1 VGVALRKGEAMPTEY
16 ANLADWSPERSED
29 APRSI
34 TFALNNSTSDAEQI
48 ISFLAYFAG
57 KYGKSPAIMEFAGKL
72 IRNIRQNNFVEEQ
85 YSRVASFVLDRV
97 TYVADPRGAE
107 YVRSP
112 VTLLRQFCQRGFAQ
126 GDCDDMTLLTA
137 SLLTALGFKV
147 RIVAVK
153 INGSDYYNH
162 VLNQV
167 MVRGQWKWF
176 DACNKDNPTKQ
187 WTDFILKDVT

>member
-1 VGVALRKGEAMPTEY
+1 MPADY
-16 ANLADWSPERSED
+16 AKLEDWNPEKCSD

-48 ISFLAYFAG
+48 IAFLAHFARQ
-57 KYGKSPAIMEFAGKL
+57 YGKSPTIMTVAAKM
-72 IRNIRQNNFVEEQ
+72 IRNIRANNFVEEQ

-112 VTLLRQFCQRGFAQ
+112 VKLIREYCERGFAQ
-126 GDCDDMTLLTA
+126 GDCDDMALLTA
-137 SLLTALGFKV
+137 SLMTALGFKV

-153 INGSDYYNH
+153 INNSDYYNH

-176 DACNKDNPTKQ
+176 DGCNKNYPNKPWEDY
-187 WTDFILKDVT
+187 IVKDVT

>member
-1 VGVALRKGEAMPTEY
+1 MGVVLRKGEAMPTEY

-48 ISFLAYFAG
+48 ITFLAYFGG
-57 KYGKSPAIMEFAGKL
+57 KYGKSEAITTFAEKL

-112 VTLLRQFCQRGFAQ
+112 VKLLRQFCQRGFAQ
-126 GDCDDMTLLTA
+126 GDCDDMALLTA
-137 SLLTALGFKV
+137 SLMTALGFKA

-176 DACNKDNPTKQ
+176 DGCNKDNPTKQ
-187 WTDFILKDVT
+187 WTDFISKDIS

>member
-1 VGVALRKGEAMPTEY
+1 LDKSEAMPADY
-16 ANLADWSPERSED
+16 AKLEDWNPEKCSD

-48 ISFLAYFAG
+48 ITFLAHFARQ
-57 KYGKSPAIMEFAGKL
+57 YGKSPTIMTVAGKM
-72 IRNIRQNNFVEEQ
+72 IRNIRANNFVEEQ

-112 VTLLRQFCQRGFAQ
+112 VKLIREYCERGFAQ
-126 GDCDDMTLLTA
+126 GDCDDMALLTA
-137 SLLTALGFKV
+137 SLMTALGFKV

-153 INGSDYYNH
+153 INNSDYYNH

-176 DACNKDNPTKQ
+176 DGCNKNYPNKPWEDY
-187 WTDFILKDVT
+187 IVKDVT